1 METRLPRS
9 RWLLLLLC
17 ASFVCAQE
25 TTPPASTNPQEPATT
40 QTAPAEEPE
49 QKPAENESAQERAW
63 EIIQRGVHN
72 KSAERR
78 AKSVGV
84 LGLVPHNRKILEYAE
99 AGLKDSNP
107 TVRSAAANALGEM
120 RSRSSIP
127 LLKVCLD
134 DEEPGV
140 VLACAKA
147 LLEMKDRSAYDVYY
161 AVLTGDRK
169 TQGSL
174 IHEQMKV
181 LKNPKQIAA
190 LGIEEGIGFVPF
202 AGMGYTAYK
211 MLSKDEVSPV
221 RAAAA
226 RALVNDPDPQ
236 SSKALADAVG
246 DKSWIVRKAALDAIA
261 KRGDAKLLKAAVPA
275 MEDDKDIVMYT
286 AAAAVIELSGRP
298 NPPRNVTGRKKGKK

>member
-1 METRLPRS
+1 MAFAQQPATPS
-9 RWLLLLLC
+9 
-17 ASFVCAQE
+17 SPTPQE
-25 TTPPASTNPQEPATT
+25 TSPAATVTAEKPDKKAASENQSPQE
-40 QTAPAEEPE
+40 E
-49 QKPAENESAQERAW
+49 AW
-63 EIIQRGVHN
+63 EILRTGVQN

-78 AKSVGV
+78 TKAVGV
-84 LGLVPHNRKILEYAE
+84 LGLVPRNKKVLEYAE
-99 AGLKDSNP
+99 AGLKDSNAS
-107 TVRSAAANALGEM
+107 VRMAAANALGEM
-120 RSRSSIP
+120 HSRSSIP
-127 LLKVCLD
+127 KLKTCLD

-161 AVLTGDRK
+161 AVLTGELK
-169 TQGSL
+169 TKGSL
-174 IHEQMKV
+174 IQEQMKV
-181 LKNPKQIAA
+181 LHNPKQLAQ
-190 LGIEEGIGFVPF
+190 LGIEEGLGFVPF

-236 SSKALADAVG
+236 SAKALADAVS

-261 KRGDAKLLKAAVPA
+261 KRGDAKLLKVVIPA

-286 AAAAVIELSGRP
+286 AAAAVLELSGR
-298 NPPRNVTGRKKGKK
+298 RGSRMKTVTTSGKTNHGVN